1 MIHFIVNTLDS
12 DYSDLIL
19 FILLLILWTPTLA
32 CPAPSTVRSHADPVF
47 RRRPDLVERG
57 AERHRGR

>member
-19 FILLLILWTPTLA
+19 FILLLMLWTPTLA
-32 CPAPSTVRSHADPVF
+32 CSPVVVLPRSCADSS
-47 RRRPDLVERG
+47 DLPHLVIG
-57 AERHRGR
+57 QKSI